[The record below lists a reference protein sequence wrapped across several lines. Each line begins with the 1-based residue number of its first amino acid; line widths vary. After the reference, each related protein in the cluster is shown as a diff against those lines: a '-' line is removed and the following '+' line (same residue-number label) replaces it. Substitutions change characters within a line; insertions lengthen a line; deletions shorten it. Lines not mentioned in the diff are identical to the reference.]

1 MMPQRPA
8 AISVI
13 LLISCF
19 LFSCTSAS
27 DRNAEKLR
35 RSRQLAKAAQEMA
48 YSAELGSQGMMDAQ
62 FTMREPNPNK
72 YVGSLLF
79 ERYCQSCHGKGK
91 GPNILNGRVT
101 PSDAESDYY
110 IISYGL
116 TTMPSFRRRLTKFQI
131 FDILAYMNTDFTDF
145 KLMHSAPPPSKKRP
159 NRDAKPHNP
168 APSDTQKSGE
178 SSQENP

>member
-1 MMPQRPA
+1 MVPQRPA

-79 ERYCQSCHGKGK
+79 ERYCQSCHGKG
-91 GPNILNGRVT
+91 PNILNGRVT

-159 NRDAKPHNP
+159 NRDAKPRNP